1 VTDGLDALLARCV
14 PYALPLALPFRGLSV
29 REGVLVEG
37 PTGWGDFAP
46 FADYSDPSA
55 SWWLDA
61 AVEASFGQWPSPE
74 RATVEVNAI
83 VPALPPADAARA
95 AAASVARDGC
105 RTVKVKVGDQDDVA
119 RVRAVR
125 DAVDEIA
132 PGCLLRLDANGS
144 WSADE
149 AVARIR
155 MLQPLGLEYVEQP
168 CRSVADLRRV
178 RRAVDVPIAVD
189 ETVRQSPNPLEV
201 RVADHADLA
210 ILKVGPLGGVGRA
223 LRIAEALDV
232 PVVVS
237 GALDSAVGLA
247 AGVAL
252 AAALPGPVRAC
263 GLGTGALL
271 AADVVREPWRPIDG
285 RLDAGRVVPDAAALA
300 AAAQALPP
308 GHADAWRNRVAAA
321 WRAGTAGR
329 LGPLVRAA
337 A

>member
-14 PYALPLALPFRGLSV
+14 PFALPLALPFRGLSV
-29 REGVLVEG
+29 REGVLIDG
-37 PTGWGDFAP
+37 PSGWGEFAP
-46 FADYSDPSA
+46 FADYSDEAA

-61 AVEASFGQWPSPE
+61 AVEAAFGQWPEPR
-74 RATVEVNAI
+74 RAAVEVNAI
-83 VPALPPADAARA
+83 VPALAPAQAAQA
-95 AAASVARDGC
+95 AAAALLRDGC
-105 RTVKVKVGDQDDVA
+105 RTVKVKVGDPDDVE

-125 DAVDEIA
+125 AAIDEVA
-132 PGCLLRLDANGS
+132 PGCALRLDANGA

-155 MLQPLGLEYVEQP
+155 LLLPLGLEYVEQP
-168 CRSVADLRRV
+168 CRSVADLRAV

-189 ETVRQSPNPLEV
+189 ETIRQSDDALAA

-210 ILKVGPLGGVGRA
+210 ILKVGPLGGVARA
-223 LRIAEALDV
+223 LRIAENVGV

-252 AAALPGPVRAC
+252 AAALPGPARAS

-271 AADVVREPWRPIDG
+271 AADVVPEPWRPTG
-285 RLDAGRVVPDAAALA
+285 GVLPVGRVVPDPEAM
-300 AAAQALPP
+300 
-308 GHADAWRNRVAAA
+308 RVAAA
-321 WRAGTAGR
+321 ALPGGRAEAWRARVTAAWHAGTAGR
-329 LGPLVRAA
+329 LGPLVRSAA
-337 A
+337 